1 MVLPEGHVKLE
12 RDRGVRKE
20 FPSKIHASL
29 VHGEGESAPTVPH
42 DVGWMAA
49 SVLDTALIVEEGVGL
64 HCGFW
69 AGLGYC

>member
-12 RDRGVRKE
+12 RDRGVPEE

-42 DVGWMAA
+42 DVGWMVA
-49 SVLDTALIVEEGVGL
+49 SVLDMALM
-64 HCGFW
+64 
-69 AGLGYC
+69 